1 MEKSLQ
7 RQARFRKPSSV
18 MPPFIILALLLCAA
32 GCAGSG
38 KPQTD
43 VQKYLLAYPSPSWE
57 RSEKLPV
64 SVKVNRFSIAAA
76 YNSTGMVFRDDAY
89 GLDAFNYSR
98 WAVNPAD
105 MIGDLLLADLRAGN
119 LFQAVLSRYDL
130 EEGRFILSGGLEEF
144 YLRAEKKNKAAR
156 IVLSISLQD
165 SAEKETGK
173 RIMYQKNYTREEPLQ
188 DASPKGYCAAASL
201 AMQALSRE
209 IIGDVYAA
217 VKTKTP

>member
-1 MEKSLQ
+1 MEKTLQ
-7 RQARFRKPSSV
+7 RPACQRKQRS
-18 MPPFIILALLLCAA
+18 ILLRIVVALSLLCVA

-38 KPQTD
+38 KPQYD
-43 VQKYLLAYPSPSWE
+43 AQKYLLTYPSPSFE
-57 RSEKLPV
+57 APAKLPV

-105 MIGDLLLADLRAGN
+105 MIGDLLLADMRAGN

-130 EEGRFILSGGLEEF
+130 EEGRFILSGGIEEF

-173 RIMYQKNYTREEPLQ
+173 RIMYQKTYTREIPLQ
-188 DASPKGYCAAASL
+188 DASPKGYCAAASE
-201 AMQALSRE
+201 AMQNVSRE
-209 IIGDVYAA
+209 ILRDVYAA
-217 VKTKTP
+217 VKTRVP

>member
-1 MEKSLQ
+1 MEKTLQ
-7 RQARFRKPSSV
+7 RPARLWKQRSIPLWIV
-18 MPPFIILALLLCAA
+18 IALSLLCLS

-38 KPQTD
+38 KPQYD
-43 VQKYLLAYPSPSWE
+43 VQKYLLTYPSPSFE
-57 RSEKLPV
+57 ASEKLPV

-76 YNSTGMVFRDDAY
+76 YNSTGMIFRDDAY

-105 MIGDLLLADLRAGN
+105 MIGDLLLADMRAGN

-130 EEGRFILSGGLEEF
+130 EEGRFILSGGIEEF

-173 RIMYQKNYTREEPLQ
+173 RIMYQKTYTREMPLQ
-188 DASPKGYCAAASL
+188 DASPKGYCAAASQ
-201 AMQALSRE
+201 AMQAVSRE
-209 IIGDVYAA
+209 ILRDVYAA
-217 VKTKTP
+217 VKTKAP

>member
-7 RQARFRKPSSV
+7 RPACQRKQRS
-18 MPPFIILALLLCAA
+18 ILLWVVTALSLLCVA

-38 KPQTD
+38 KPQYD
-43 VQKYLLAYPSPSWE
+43 VQKYLLTYPSPSFE
-57 RSEKLPV
+57 ASEKLPV

-105 MIGDLLLADLRAGN
+105 MIGDLLLADMRAGN

-130 EEGRFILSGGLEEF
+130 EEGRFILSGGIEEF
-144 YLRAEKKNKAAR
+144 YLRAEKKNKVAR

-173 RIMYQKNYTREEPLQ
+173 RIMYQKTYTREMPLQ
-188 DASPKGYCAAASL
+188 DASPKGYCAAASQ
-201 AMQALSRE
+201 AMQNVSRD
-209 IIGDVYAA
+209 ILRDVYAA
-217 VKTKTP
+217 VKTRVP